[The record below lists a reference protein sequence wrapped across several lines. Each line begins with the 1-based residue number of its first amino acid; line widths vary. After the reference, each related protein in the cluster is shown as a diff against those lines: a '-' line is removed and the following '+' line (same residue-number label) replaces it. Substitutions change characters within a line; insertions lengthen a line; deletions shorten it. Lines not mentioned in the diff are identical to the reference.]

1 MLLGYLAT
9 APYPWY
15 RIVYYADATFNA
27 NFSAIEFTRRAVLSS
42 RTEELMIGLEKI
54 WHNFRLCLIGVA
66 GLSFAAGQGAAETL
80 FTYPD
85 FSSTAG
91 LTLVGNA
98 STASTSDGTVLR
110 VTPATGGQ
118 SGAAYSTT
126 AVPLGSGNSFSTAFQ
141 FRFTN
146 PGGIDPADGIVFV
159 IGTSTTGLGTGG
171 FGIGYAGVSGN
182 SIGIE
187 FDTYNNGGSD
197 GNSSNE
203 VGIDTNGGLQDS
215 NLAKAYGVGTCDFGG
230 SPATYKSA
238 GCMSNGNLWTVNMS
252 YNGSAL
258 TVSLSDPAE
267 GTSFTAL
274 NAVPL
279 NLASILGQN
288 TAFVGF
294 SSGTGAGWENHDI
307 VNWTFSNS
315 ATPTPTPE
323 PGTVVLVGGGL
334 LVVALVRKRRTV
346 RTA

>member
-1 MLLGYLAT
+1 MISLQKISRNLRLG
-9 APYPWY
+9 
-15 RIVYYADATFNA
+15 
-27 NFSAIEFTRRAVLSS
+27 
-42 RTEELMIGLEKI
+42 
-54 WHNFRLCLIGVA
+54 LIGA
-66 GLSFAAGQGAAETL
+66 AALSFAASQGAAATL

-126 AVPLGSGNSFSTAFQ
+126 AVPLGAGNSFSTAFQ

-171 FGIGYAGVSGN
+171 GGIGYLGVSGN
-182 SIGIE
+182 SVGIE
-187 FDTYNNGGSD
+187 FDTYNNGSSD
-197 GNSSNE
+197 GNSSNHI
-203 VGIDTNGGLQDS
+203 GINTNGGLQDS
-215 NLAKAYGVGTCDFGG
+215 NLTNAYGVSTCNFGG
-230 SPATYKSA
+230 SSYKSA
-238 GCMSNGNLWTVNMS
+238 GCMSNGDLWTVNMS

-258 TVSLSDPAE
+258 TVSLNDPAE
-267 GTSFTAL
+267 GTAFTAL
-274 NAVPL
+274 NTVPL
-279 NLASILGQN
+279 NLVSILGQN

-294 SSGTGAGWENHDI
+294 SSGTGGGWENHDI

-315 ATPTPTPE
+315 ATLTSTPE

-334 LVVALVRKRRTV
+334 LAVALLRKRRTA
-346 RTA
+346 RAA